1 MRNTNELLLQ
11 GMPPSL
17 GIQMAH
23 LGTSG
28 SSGNFTLVVQFAVQ
42 LSSWGM
48 FSVFIVSQTL
58 WSPFGRY
65 FFPQGTLFSSFLRTD
80 S

>member
-11 GMPPSL
+11 RISLSL

-23 LGTSG
+23 LGTLG
-28 SSGNFTLVVQFAVQ
+28 SSGNFTLVAEFAVK
-42 LSSWGM
+42 LSSLDM
-48 FSVFIVSQTL
+48 FSAFIVSQIL

-65 FFPQGTLFSSFLRTD
+65 FFFPKAHYFLT